1 MTFTPITA
9 KDYQRLKPFFRSQA
23 YRLCAYS
30 LPVVIAWQN
39 DNYRPLAHVDG
50 DTLWIGADFTTT
62 PEYRHLIMPL
72 PADGGQNPETLA
84 RVARTSGFEQYWF
97 VPECYVNAW
106 GKDLIRRFFRLNRQ
120 KGYDDYV
127 YRTSD
132 LADLK
137 GNRYAKK
144 RNLINQF
151 KAAYVE
157 TGRADIE
164 PINDANIDACTVFLE
179 RWCDIMACGSDT
191 KNDLACEKI
200 AVLNTLTN
208 IGSFDVRGL
217 AIRIDGDIC
226 AFGIGS
232 ALTADMGGLH
242 FEKAYA
248 DIKGLYQY
256 LDTLCARELFKDVA
270 FINKESDMGIPGL
283 AKAKR
288 SYHPA
293 EMVKSYKLTLK

>member
-9 KDYQRLKPFFRSQA
+9 EDYPRLKPFFRAQA
-23 YRLCAYS
+23 YRLCAYG

-39 DNYRPLAHVDG
+39 DNYHPVAHIDG
-50 DTLWIGADFTTT
+50 DTLWIGADFKST
-62 PEYRHLIMPL
+62 PEYRHLILPV
-72 PADGGQNPETLA
+72 PADGDHDPETLA
-84 RVARTSGFEQYWF
+84 RLARTNDFDQYWF
-97 VPECYVNAW
+97 VPECYVNTW
-106 GKDLIRRFFRLNRQ
+106 GADLIRRFFRLNRQ
-120 KGYDDYV
+120 KEYDDYV
-127 YRTSD
+127 YRTRD
-132 LADLK
+132 LAELK

-151 KAAYVE
+151 TAAYVE
-157 TGRADIE
+157 TGRTKIE
-164 PINDANIDACTVFLE
+164 PISDTNADACAVFLE
-179 RWCDIMACGSDT
+179 RWCDIMSCGSDT

-200 AVLNTLTN
+200 AALSTLTN
-208 IGSFDVRGL
+208 IGRFNVRGM

-232 ALTADMGGLH
+232 DLTDDMGGLH
-242 FEKAYA
+242 FEKAYP

-270 FINKESDMGIPGL
+270 FINKASDMGIPGL

-288 SYHPA
+288 SYHPV
-293 EMVKSYKLTLK
+293 EMVKSYRLTLK